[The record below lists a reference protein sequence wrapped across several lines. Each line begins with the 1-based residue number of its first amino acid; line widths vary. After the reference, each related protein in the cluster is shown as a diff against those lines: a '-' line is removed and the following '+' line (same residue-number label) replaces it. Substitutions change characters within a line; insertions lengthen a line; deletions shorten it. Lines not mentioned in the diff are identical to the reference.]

1 MTAQLSFA
9 SRAQMVDRPIWS
21 GPFAIRTFF
30 SQSADRLSYDLIAHL
45 IATESVDHQHITPA
59 ALSLHTGRLTSC
71 SMRTNARALERSLS
85 VEMPQASPAARQVMR
100 ALFVRST

>member
-1 MTAQLSFA
+1 MTTQLSFA

-30 SQSADRLSYDLIAHL
+30 SQSADRLSYDFIAHL
-45 IATESVDHQHITPA
+45 IAVESVDHQRITPA

-71 SMRTNARALERSLS
+71 SSRAAAAA
-85 VEMPQASPAARQVMR
+85 AS
-100 ALFVRST
+100 